1 MLEKSF
7 LYNWTK
13 RRALRWSVVVCACL
27 LAGIS
32 VSGMCSHAKER
43 MKQQELADRVLRFHV
58 RANSDSEEDQNLKY
72 KVRDQ
77 VVGMMQA
84 YLRDAADKEEAE
96 QILSQHLPELLCEA
110 EKVVKEQGYPY
121 QVTASVQKEQFP
133 ERIYGDMCFPE
144 GKYDA
149 LVIEIGSGNGH
160 NWWCVMYPSLCFLDE
175 ETAKMPEDS
184 KAYLREHLTKET
196 YQSLVV
202 EGEEEKVEFRFAI
215 FDWLMG

>member
-1 MLEKSF
+1 
-7 LYNWTK
+7 
-13 RRALRWSVVVCACL
+13 
-27 LAGIS
+27 
-32 VSGMCSHAKER
+32 
-43 MKQQELADRVLRFHV
+43 
-58 RANSDSEEDQNLKY
+58 
-72 KVRDQ
+72 
-77 VVGMMQA
+77 
-84 YLRDAADKEEAE
+84 
-96 QILSQHLPELLCEA
+96 
-110 EKVVKEQGYPY
+110 
-121 QVTASVQKEQFP
+121 
-133 ERIYGDMCFPE
+133 MCFPE

-175 ETAKMPEDS
+175 ETAKMPEES